1 MKLIWFRRFVNFD
14 WRRTS
19 SDKAEKNSKN
29 PKIRK
34 VVKFEDCEQVNQ
46 DFVAENMEE
55 THSRNQYLAA
65 LAGVY
70 CDNVA
75 LIVKWTSLEEY

>member
-14 WRRTS
+14 WRRAS

-46 DFVAENMEE
+46 VAENMEE

-70 CDNVA
+70 CDGVT
-75 LIVKWTSLEEY
+75 LIVK

>member
-1 MKLIWFRRFVNFD
+1 MKLIWFRRSVNFE

-19 SDKAEKNSKN
+19 SDKAENNSKN
-29 PKIRK
+29 QKIRK

-46 DFVAENMEE
+46 DFVVENMEE

-70 CDNVA
+70 
-75 LIVKWTSLEEY
+75 